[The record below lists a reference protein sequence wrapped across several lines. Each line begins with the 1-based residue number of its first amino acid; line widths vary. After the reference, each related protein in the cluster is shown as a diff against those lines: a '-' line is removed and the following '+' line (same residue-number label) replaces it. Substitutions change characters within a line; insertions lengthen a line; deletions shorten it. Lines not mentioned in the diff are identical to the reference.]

1 MILISFSVL
10 DIYKEYTMDTDFSKN
25 KLDYKIKVKNT
36 NIEPLTEEYL
46 MQVCKKLSTSTP
58 EELQAQAERK
68 KKISRNIDFFMHL
81 PKNAVL
87 DNFSKEEIMCLSY
100 IVGQAATGN
109 LIIVKQQGIKTMEK
123 AVEYID
129 CQCALEDS
137 FYNHILSIYCEF
149 L

>member
-1 MILISFSVL
+1 MG
-10 DIYKEYTMDTDFSKN
+10 TDFSKK

-36 NIEPLTEEYL
+36 NIESLTEEHL
-46 MQVCKKLSTSTP
+46 MQVCKKLFTSTP

-109 LIIVKQQGIKTMEK
+109 LPIVGQQGIKTMEK

-129 CQCALEDS
+129 CQCALKDS
-137 FYNHILSIYCEF
+137 FYNHVLSIYCEF

>member
-1 MILISFSVL
+1 MNN
-10 DIYKEYTMDTDFSKN
+10 DFSK
-25 KLDYKIKVKNT
+25 KEIDCKIKVNNPYT
-36 NIEPLTEEYL
+36 EPLTEEYL
-46 MQVCKKLSTSTP
+46 MQVCKKLFTSTP

-87 DNFSKEEIMCLSY
+87 DNFSNEEILILSY

-109 LIIVKQQGIKTMEK
+109 LSIVGQHGIKTMEK

-137 FYNHILSIYCEF
+137 FYNHVLSVYCEF

>member
-1 MILISFSVL
+1 MNN
-10 DIYKEYTMDTDFSKN
+10 DFSKN
-25 KLDYKIKVKNT
+25 GLDYKIKVKNT

-46 MQVCKKLSTSTP
+46 MQVCKKLFNSTP
-58 EELQAQAERK
+58 EELQAQAERR

-81 PKNAVL
+81 PKNAIL

-100 IVGQAATGN
+100 IVSQAATGN
-109 LIIVKQQGIKTMEK
+109 LPIVGQQGIKTMEK

-137 FYNHILSIYCEF
+137 FYNHVLSIYCEF

>member
-1 MILISFSVL
+1 MNDNIGES
-10 DIYKEYTMDTDFSKN
+10 E
-25 KLDYKIKVKNT
+25 LDYKIKVNNSYT
-36 NIEPLTEEYL
+36 EPLTEEYL
-46 MQVCKKLSTSTP
+46 MQICKKLFTSTP

-81 PKNAVL
+81 LKNAVL
-87 DNFSKEEIMCLSY
+87 DNFSKEEILMLSY

-109 LIIVKQQGIKTMEK
+109 LPIVGQQGTKTMEK

-129 CQCALEDS
+129 CQCALKDS
-137 FYNHILSIYCEF
+137 FYNHVLSVYCEF

>member
-1 MILISFSVL
+1 MNDNIG
-10 DIYKEYTMDTDFSKN
+10 EN
-25 KLDYKIKVKNT
+25 GLDYKIKVNNSYT
-36 NIEPLTEEYL
+36 EPLTKEYL
-46 MQVCKKLSTSTP
+46 IQVCKKLFTSTP
-58 EELQAQAERK
+58 EELQAQAERR

-100 IVGQAATGN
+100 IVGQSATGN
-109 LIIVKQQGIKTMEK
+109 LPIVGQQGIKTMEK

-129 CQCALEDS
+129 CQCTLKDS
-137 FYNHILSIYCEF
+137 FYNHVLSVYCEF

>member
-1 MILISFSVL
+1 MNDNIS
-10 DIYKEYTMDTDFSKN
+10 EN
-25 KLDYKIKVKNT
+25 ELDYKIKVNNSYT
-36 NIEPLTEEYL
+36 EPLTEECL
-46 MQVCKKLSTSTP
+46 MQVCKKLFTSTP

-109 LIIVKQQGIKTMEK
+109 LPIVGQQGIKTMEK

-129 CQCALEDS
+129 CQCALKDS
-137 FYNHILSIYCEF
+137 FYNHVLSIYCEF

>member
-1 MILISFSVL
+1 MNDNI
-10 DIYKEYTMDTDFSKN
+10 DEN
-25 KLDYKIKVKNT
+25 ELDYKIKIKNT
-36 NIEPLTEEYL
+36 YTEPLTEEYL
-46 MQVCKKLSTSTP
+46 MQVCKKLFTSTP

-109 LIIVKQQGIKTMEK
+109 LPIVGQQGIKTMEK

-129 CQCALEDS
+129 CQCALKDS
-137 FYNHILSIYCEF
+137 FYNHVLSVYCEF

>member
-1 MILISFSVL
+1 MNDNIS
-10 DIYKEYTMDTDFSKN
+10 EN
-25 KLDYKIKVKNT
+25 ELDYKIKVNNSYT
-36 NIEPLTEEYL
+36 EPLTEEYL
-46 MQVCKKLSTSTP
+46 MQVCKKLFTSTP

-68 KKISRNIDFFMHL
+68 KMVSRIIDFFMHL

-87 DNFSKEEIMCLSY
+87 ENFSEEEILCLSY

-109 LIIVKQQGIKTMEK
+109 LPIVGQQGIKTMEK

-129 CQCALEDS
+129 CQCVLKDS
-137 FYNHILSIYCEF
+137 FCNHVLSVYCEF

>member
-1 MILISFSVL
+1 
-10 DIYKEYTMDTDFSKN
+10 
-25 KLDYKIKVKNT
+25 
-36 NIEPLTEEYL
+36 
-46 MQVCKKLSTSTP
+46 MQVCKKLFTSTP

-100 IVGQAATGN
+100 IVGQVATGN
-109 LIIVKQQGIKTMEK
+109 IPIVGQQGIKTMEK

-129 CQCALEDS
+129 SQCDLKDS
-137 FYNHILSIYCEF
+137 FYNHVLSIFCDF